1 LLRLRKPRAMRR
13 WSSIR
18 PLTASVPAV
27 VGAVAVEV
35 AEELAAPL
43 SRGASEAGDF
53 GDRAAGEVSRTL
65 DRDPSTRGVAGL
77 VIDRAELLGAVLGDF
92 GLDVAFVGDGC
103 GVELVA
109 LPVGEALLTGAEEV
123 PDPVERVGLAATV
136 ALDLML
142 EPAAA
147 LAERYRQRLNAA

>member
-1 LLRLRKPRAMRR
+1 MRR

-53 GDRAAGEVSRTL
+53 GDRAAGEGVEDL
-65 DRDPSTRGVAGL
+65 DPDASARGVAGL
-77 VIDRAELLGAVLGDF
+77 VVGRADQLGAVVGDF
-92 GLDVAFVGDGC
+92 DFDVAFVGGERRAESR
-103 GVELVA
+103 VLV
-109 LPVGEALLTGAEEV
+109 VGEVVLAVAQGVA
-123 PDPVERVGLAATV
+123 DAVGGSC
-136 ALDLML
+136 
-142 EPAAA
+142 
-147 LAERYRQRLNAA
+147 